1 MQNWFFLNFPVQ
13 KYQKVSAI
21 NAWKCPQFI
30 TQNSVKKLRNLSQ
43 CPFNS
48 QALTTENV
56 QVFKTVFRAVML
68 PLSSDGCHL
77 NHSKLYTCRYPQ
89 TAVIWTVQ
97 SCYVAV
103 ILRLLSFEPFKA
115 VNLPLSSD
123 SCHKNCSKL
132 LACRYPQMAVIWTVQ
147 SCYVAIILRWL
158 SFEPFRTVIS
168 PLSSDGCHLNRSKLL
183 SCRYPKI
190 AVIWT
195 IQSLPLPTEN
205 LL

>member
-1 MQNWFFLNFPVQ
+1 ML
-13 KYQKVSAI
+13 
-21 NAWKCPQFI
+21 
-30 TQNSVKKLRNLSQ
+30 LLSW
-43 CPFNS
+43 
-48 QALTTENV
+48 
-56 QVFKTVFRAVML
+56 
-68 PLSSDGCHL
+68 DGCHL
-77 NHSKLYTCRYPQ
+77 NHSKLYACRYPQ

-115 VNLPLSSD
+115 VNLPLVSD
-123 SCHKNCSKL
+123 SCHTNCSKL

-190 AVIWT
+190 EPFRAYHYPRKIYFRQGNKLSWYVLRFW
-195 IQSLPLPTEN
+195 N
-205 LL
+205 LLSKNYDFPKWLSDW